1 MKAESSDEYP
11 IVAILNG
18 RWRVIPCRH
27 GIQWIFQS
35 RNRAETVARNVWRGR
50 SYCRTKE
57 ALIRVCDH
65 HAGMIDPGARATL
78 AGLPEWFPEK
88 QNAPGRITGSVSTN
102 CAQEVDYNKTVPD
115 ASVCHDPQEASQAV

>member
-1 MKAESSDEYP
+1 MPPRHPVDFSVPQSRR
-11 IVAILNG
+11 NG
-18 RWRVIPCRH
+18 REERL
-27 GIQWIFQS
+27 
-35 RNRAETVARNVWRGR
+35 AR
-50 SYCRTKE
+50 SE
-57 ALIRVCDH
+57 LLQALIRVCDH